1 MQIIQH
7 TFGGNSNEPT
17 FKLMMYFHLRFERV
31 YKNPEQTLS
40 YGKIS
45 YILSGTGEY
54 TQGDVTVP
62 MKKGDLLIINPYT
75 PHIES
80 SSENDPIEHLY
91 FCFNSSVFDDK
102 QPNKHNTFYSDDDMP
117 QNNIRIYDFSE
128 YHSAF
133 TELKDMFAREIQQ
146 KKPYYETKLQYAFHM
161 LIIEILRKTELSRSP
176 LPPVSLNKSMRIPVA
191 VVQYLKSYHTAPLS
205 LDKISERF
213 YVSKTYLTYI
223 FKKTYGMTVMEYLNN
238 NLYEAKLVY
247 YASPPRINTPISALS
262 YKSELFLSDGKFTA
276 FPLYIAHTGQC
287 HAVRLYGTS
296 SSLKQT
302 TNPVC
307 TSFLSTSRYVF
318 T

>member
-7 TFGGNSNEPT
+7 TFGGNSSEPT

-31 YKNPEQTLS
+31 YKNPVQTLS

-91 FCFNSSVFDDK
+91 FCFNASVFDDK
-102 QPNKHNTFYSDDDMP
+102 QPNKHNAFYSDDDMP

-128 YHSAF
+128 YHSEF
-133 TELKDMFAREIQQ
+133 TALKDMFAREIQQ

-191 VVQYLKSYHTAPLS
+191 VVQYLKSYYTFPLS
-205 LDKISERF
+205 LDKISDHF
-213 YVSKTYLTYI
+213 YVSKTYLAYI
-223 FKKTYGMTVMEYLNN
+223 FKKTYGMTVMEYLNKIR
-238 NLYEAKLVY
+238 LEEAQHHLHSSDMAVSDVAAATGFVN
-247 YASPPRINTPISALS
+247 ASYFARAYKKYFGRTP
-262 YKSELFLSDGKFTA
+262 SEEIRLASQNKHSD
-276 FPLYIAHTGQC
+276 
-287 HAVRLYGTS
+287 
-296 SSLKQT
+296 
-302 TNPVC
+302 
-307 TSFLSTSRYVF
+307 
-318 T
+318 